1 MVIARTTHQNWPCG
15 GASLPHD
22 KHAQYFCGKKVYLV
36 CILIWVVSSLSII
49 PDVMEVGN
57 SIYLKNDKD

>member
-1 MVIARTTHQNWPCG
+1 MVIARTTHQNWLCG
-15 GASLPHD
+15 GASLPHNN
-22 KHAQYFCGKKVYLV
+22 HAQHFGSEKVYLV